1 MSAPTVLFDAPG
13 PRGRRR
19 IALGNVVAALVV
31 VGIAVWVLLRLGE
44 KGQLAG
50 AMWQPFLTSRAWQD
64 YILPGLSSTL
74 QAAGLAIVG
83 SIVRGLLLGLG
94 RLAPVAVVRV
104 LAGAVVEF
112 VRAIPV
118 LRMMIFVWLG
128 LANVDA
134 IPRAQLPLV
143 AVVLALVLYNGSVVA
158 ELVRSGVYGLPRGQ
172 REAAL
177 ATGLTHEQ
185 SLRSVEVPQALIA
198 MLPSLVSQLVV
209 ILKDTALGYIITY
222 PEMLSNGRRMG
233 VQDGNVVP
241 ALIVIALVFIV
252 INYTLTWVAGR
263 LSRRL
268 GSRTSGS
275 TRAEPPALTPGLA
288 APNAVT
294 GAVTSRQ

>member
-1 MSAPTVLFDAPG
+1 
-13 PRGRRR
+13 
-19 IALGNVVAALVV
+19 
-31 VGIAVWVLLRLGE
+31 
-44 KGQLAG
+44 
-50 AMWQPFLTSRAWQD
+50 
-64 YILPGLSSTL
+64 
-74 QAAGLAIVG
+74 
-83 SIVRGLLLGLG
+83 
-94 RLAPVAVVRV
+94 
-104 LAGAVVEF
+104 
-112 VRAIPV
+112 
-118 LRMMIFVWLG
+118 MMIFFWLG

-288 APNAVT
+288 ATHAVT
-294 GAVTSRQ
+294 GAVTSRH

>member
-1 MSAPTVLFDAPG
+1 MTGPTVLFDAPG

-19 IALGNVVAALVV
+19 ILAGNLVAALVV
-31 VGIAVWVLLRLGE
+31 AGIAAWALLRLGE

-50 AMWQPFLTSRAWQD
+50 AMWRPFLTSRAWED
-64 YILPGLSSTL
+64 YILPGLASTL
-74 QAAGLAIVG
+74 QAAALAIVG
-83 SIVRGLLLGLG
+83 SLVLGLLLGLG
-94 RLAPVAVVRV
+94 RLAPLAIVRAVC
-104 LAGAVVEF
+104 GTVVEF
-112 VRAIPV
+112 FRAIPV
-118 LRMMIFVWLG
+118 LLMMIFFWLG

-158 ELVRSGVYGLPRGQ
+158 ELVRSGVHGLPRGQ

-177 ATGLTHEQ
+177 ATGLTHGQ

-222 PEMLSNGRRMG
+222 PEMLSNGRRLG

-241 ALIVIALVFIV
+241 TLIVVALVFIV
-252 INYTLTWVAGR
+252 INYSLTWVAGR

-268 GSRTSGS
+268 GSRTAGS
-275 TRAEPPALTPGLA
+275 ARAEPPSLVPTT
-288 APNAVT
+288 V
-294 GAVTSRQ
+294 